1 MRALTLKD
9 AEIRFQ
15 SLTWG
20 ENEEIALSKLFDVM
34 RLHSKYIESYS
45 DEELFDYLSIVL
57 ILIED
62 VKKVYNLTNRQAK
75 RFKELFYKKQRYLE
89 AKQKIEARNVEAFL
103 TSNFN
108 DPLNA
113 LGNFVEIR
121 PASFGDTIPQYEL
134 EESPRF
140 GLPQW
145 VPSEIDRQILGMLNT
160 FNAQPP

>member
-1 MRALTLKD
+1 MRTLTLKD

-20 ENEEIALSKLFDVM
+20 ENEEIALSKLFDVI
-34 RLHSKYIESYS
+34 RSHIKHFESYS
-45 DEELFDYLSIVL
+45 DEELFDYLSMFLDFIGD
-57 ILIED
+57 I
-62 VKKVYNLTNRQAK
+62 KKVYNLTNRQSK

-89 AKQKIEARNVEAFL
+89 AKQKIEARNMESF
-103 TSNFN
+103 SISSFN
-108 DPLNA
+108 DSIDA
-113 LGNFVEIR
+113 LGNFVEIKS
-121 PASFGDTIPQYEL
+121 ASFGDTIPQYEL

-145 VPSEIDRQILGMLNT
+145 VPSEIDRQILEMLNA